1 MEELIELALKRIE
14 ALEKKLEKYFSILNV
29 GNEMDFI
36 LKGTYVLQSDI
47 ENVMAGKLEGE
58 EENG

>member
-14 ALEKKLEKYFSILNV
+14 ELEKKLEKYFSILNV
-29 GNEMDFI
+29 GNELDII

-47 ENVMAGKLEGE
+47 ENIVAGKLKGE
-58 EENG
+58 